1 MEGAMKAYLYS
12 ADIYLPARDKVDLDK
27 WACVACDQYTSEHEY
42 WNGLYD
48 YVKDAPSTLHL
59 ILPEAFLDK
68 TDALVPKINARMRE
82 YLDMG
87 AIELSLDAM
96 IYLEREQ
103 ADGRIRR
110 GIVGA
115 IDLEE
120 YDFHKGSKT
129 LVRATEGTVLDRIPP
144 RLRVRRGAPIEL
156 PHIMMLIDDPD
167 CTVIEPIA
175 KKSGEYKKA
184 YDLELMGG
192 GGHAHGYFVDKA
204 DVGAI
209 NNALSVLA
217 TCEEMNKKYGV
228 SAEPLLFAIG
238 DGNHSLATAKSLYE
252 EIKSEIGEAAAKNH
266 PARYALCEMVNL
278 HDAALDFEPIYRVLF
293 GVNAEK
299 IARDLKKHL
308 DGLCGDASA
317 QEFKLVWNGGET
329 TLCCENPS
337 SQLAVG
343 TLQDILDGYV
353 AENGIEIDYVHGED
367 SVRALCQK
375 PDTVGIL
382 FDGMSKDMLFKTV
395 ILDGALP
402 RKTFSMGHA
411 HDKRYYIEC
420 RKIK

>member
-1 MEGAMKAYLYS
+1 MKTYLYS

-27 WACVACDQYTSEHEY
+27 WACVACDQYTSEREY

-59 ILPEAFLDK
+59 MLPEAFLDK

-82 YLDMG
+82 YLDVG
-87 AIELSLDAM
+87 VIELAPDTM

-120 YDFHKGSKT
+120 YDFHKGSVT
-129 LVRATEGTVLDRIPP
+129 LIRATEGTVLDRIPP
-144 RLRVRRGAPIEL
+144 RLSIRRGATIEL

-204 DVGAI
+204 DVVAI
-209 NNALSVLA
+209 NNTLSALA

-238 DGNHSLATAKSLYE
+238 DGNHSLATAKALYE
-252 EIKSEIGEAAAKNH
+252 EIKTEIGCEAAKDH

-278 HDAALDFEPIYRVLF
+278 HDDALDFEPIYRVLF
-293 GVNAEK
+293 GVSAE
-299 IARDLKKHL
+299 RFVSDLAKHL
-308 DGLCGDASA
+308 DGLLGDASE
-317 QEFKLVWNGGET
+317 QEFKVVWNKGET
-329 TLCCENPS
+329 TLCCKTPI

-343 TLQDILDGYV
+343 TLQDFLDGYV
-353 AENGIEIDYVHGED
+353 AENGIEIDYVHGEE

-382 FDGMSKDMLFKTV
+382 FDSMSKDMLFKTV

-411 HDKRYYIEC
+411 HDKRYYVEC

>member
-1 MEGAMKAYLYS
+1 MKTYLYS

-27 WACVACDQYTSEHEY
+27 WACVACDQYTSEREY

-59 ILPEAFLDK
+59 MLPEAFLDK
-68 TDALVPKINARMRE
+68 AEGLVPEIHARMRE
-82 YLDMG
+82 YLDVG
-87 AIELSLDAM
+87 VIELAPDTM

-120 YDFHKGSKT
+120 YDFHKGSVT

-144 RLRVRRGAPIEL
+144 RLSIRRGATIEL

-167 CTVIEPIA
+167 RTVIEPIA
-175 KKSGEYKKA
+175 QKVGEYKTA

-192 GGHAHGYFVDKA
+192 GGRARGYFVDRA
-204 DVGAI
+204 DLCAV
-209 NNALSVLA
+209 NEALSALA
-217 TCEEMNKKYGV
+217 EREKMNEKYGV
-228 SAEPLLFAIG
+228 WAEPLLFAIG
-238 DGNHSLATAKSLYE
+238 DGNHSLATAKALYE
-252 EIKSEIGEAAAKNH
+252 EIKTEYGCEAAKDH

-278 HDAALDFEPIYRVLF
+278 HDDALDFEPIYRVLF
-293 GVNAEK
+293 GVSAE
-299 IARDLKKHL
+299 RFVSDLAKHL
-308 DGLCGDASA
+308 DGLLGDASE
-317 QEFKLVWNGGET
+317 QEFKVVWNKGET
-329 TLCCENPS
+329 TLCCKTPI

-343 TLQDILDGYV
+343 TLQDFLDGYV
-353 AENGIEIDYVHGED
+353 AENGIEIDYVHGEE
-367 SVRALCQK
+367 SVRALCQR

-411 HDKRYYIEC
+411 HDKRYYVEC